1 MCAYVEFTVD
11 KSPSTRSF
19 DPSVTSDGLQS
30 NYDTVSFTPEETRKV
45 FGMKMYWYQHNEI
58 EQKIIDTSTNLDSQ
72 TKKFRLALAPE
83 QKMKIESFPKLNS
96 GIKKYDTELQ

>member
-1 MCAYVEFTVD
+1 M
-11 KSPSTRSF
+11 F